1 MKSGR
6 IVLLIAF
13 VGFINASCARRVAVF
28 PSSSPAP
35 SAYDEDLS
43 LVRPRY
49 KEVLTVEPSGRK
61 PAEIRRVMSD
71 RALHINH
78 ELDAVLDT
86 IAINNRSIRY
96 ANGYRIQIYVGNE
109 RRDAD
114 AAKLFTYQSFP
125 EILPYV
131 SFSQPT
137 YRVKVGDFM
146 TRIDAERYLQQFR
159 QQFAAAVIQP
169 DRIEVRKSILVK

>member
-1 MKSGR
+1 MKSQQ
-6 IVLLIAF
+6 IVLLVAF
-13 VGFINASCARRVAVF
+13 IGFVNASCARRVATAPYAGSG
-28 PSSSPAP
+28 PSV
-35 SAYDEDLS
+35 YDEDLS

-49 KEVLTVEPSGRK
+49 KEVVTPDPSVRK
-61 PAEIRRVMSD
+61 PAEIKRVVSD
-71 RALHINH
+71 RALHVNH
-78 ELDAVLDT
+78 DLDAVLDT
-86 IAINNRSIRY
+86 IAVNNRSIRY

-146 TRIDAERYLQQFR
+146 NRIDAERYLQQFK
-159 QQFAAAVIQP
+159 QQFTAAIIQAE
-169 DRIEVRKSILVK
+169 RIEVRKSILVK